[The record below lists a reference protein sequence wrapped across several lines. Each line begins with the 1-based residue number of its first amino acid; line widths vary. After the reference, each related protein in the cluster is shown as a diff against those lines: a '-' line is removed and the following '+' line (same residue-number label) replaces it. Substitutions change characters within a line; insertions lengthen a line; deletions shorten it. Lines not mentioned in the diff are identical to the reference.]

1 MNDCIVFY
9 QCFIVLFGFVELFVS
24 LEKLKQIIT
33 PASTPNMK
41 LKISKESMWFGHKPM
56 WEKIVPP
63 TGKIVKRG
71 NHSDS
76 IILIIG

>member
-1 MNDCIVFY
+1 MAFWWIRRE
-9 QCFIVLFGFVELFVS
+9 FINES
-24 LEKLKQIIT
+24 YW
-33 PASTPNMK
+33 
-41 LKISKESMWFGHKPM
+41 ISVWPFWADMCVESMWFGHKPM

-63 TGKIVKRG
+63 NGKIVKRG